1 MRTIW
6 LGSKIIQQYNLK
18 DLQDKLQIS
27 RVTALKLLGSG
38 KIKAQK
44 IGRQWWVNEEDLIA
58 FLEGKVTGAEFE
70 SG

>member
-6 LGSKIIQQYNLK
+6 LGSKVIQQYDLK
-18 DLQDKLQIS
+18 DLQEKLQIS

-58 FLEGKVTGAEFE
+58 YLEGKQQTP
-70 SG
+70 

>member
-6 LGSKIIQQYNLK
+6 LGSKVIQQYNLK
-18 DLQDKLQIS
+18 DLQEKLQIS

-38 KIKAQK
+38 KITAQK

-58 FLEGKVTGAEFE
+58 FLEGKKQAP
-70 SG
+70 

>member
-6 LGSKIIQQYNLK
+6 LGSKVIQQYNLK
-18 DLQDKLQIS
+18 DLQEKLQIS

-44 IGRQWWVNEEDLIA
+44 IGRQWWVNEEDLIV
-58 FLEGKVTGAEFE
+58 FLEGKERDDRR
-70 SG
+70 

>member
-18 DLQDKLQIS
+18 DLQEKLQIS

-38 KIKAQK
+38 RIKAQK
-44 IGRQWWVNEEDLIA
+44 IGRQWWVNEEDLIT
-58 FLEGKVTGAEFE
+58 FLEGKQQTP
-70 SG
+70 

>member
-6 LGSKIIQQYNLK
+6 LGSKVIQQYNLK
-18 DLQDKLQIS
+18 DIQEKLEVS
-27 RVTALKLLGSG
+27 RVTALKLLNSG

-58 FLEGKVTGAEFE
+58 FLEGKKR
-70 SG
+70 SR

>member
-6 LGSKIIQQYNLK
+6 LGSKVIQQYDLK
-18 DLQDKLQIS
+18 DLQEKLQIS

-38 KIKAQK
+38 QIKAQK
-44 IGRQWWVNEEDLIA
+44 IGRQWWVNEEDLIV
-58 FLEGKVTGAEFE
+58 FLEGKPSESE

>member
-6 LGSKIIQQYNLK
+6 LGSKVIQQYDLK
-18 DLQDKLQIS
+18 DLQEKLQIS

-44 IGRQWWVNEEDLIA
+44 IGRQWWVNEEDLIS
-58 FLEGKVTGAEFE
+58 FLEGKRAAP
-70 SG
+70 

>member
-6 LGSKIIQQYNLK
+6 LGSKVIQQYNLK
-18 DLQDKLQIS
+18 DLQEKLQIS

-58 FLEGKVTGAEFE
+58 FLERK
-70 SG
+70 